1 MSQEAIAAIIAAFI
15 GLVGSVLAA
24 LVQVFLSSRRE
35 TNSIEP
41 RSEAFE
47 QQISRLIEVVHDL
60 RREMGQFEIHRS
72 SITEQQGALQN
83 EETTQALRALQAEGR
98 TISERISSLETQV
111 VSLAAYADTQPYAQR
126 RSFWTSLAYN
136 LAFFLFGGVV
146 VFVTLTLVGL

>member
-60 RREMGQFEIHRS
+60 RREMRQFEIHRS

-83 EETTQALRALQAEGR
+83 EETTQALRALQAEG
-98 TISERISSLETQV
+98 
-111 VSLAAYADTQPYAQR
+111 PY
-126 RSFWTSLAYN
+126 LN
-136 LAFFLFGGVV
+136 G
-146 VFVTLTLVGL
+146 